1 MAMAGYWSGDVP
13 VVRGRNALVGAMGA
27 LVATLAVVVGI
38 QWAVIL
44 TPTPGPVADRVCPAK
59 TARVR
64 YPESLADFKDSKGAY
79 RVAYCKPTGVMWAG
93 MR

>member
-1 MAMAGYWSGDVP
+1 
-13 VVRGRNALVGAMGA
+13 MGA
-27 LVATLAVVVGI
+27 LVVVLAAVVGI

-59 TARVR
+59 TERVR